1 MNFAQLVTAI
11 GQRSGLV
18 GPNDV
23 IACKNFVGIR
33 YNQLWQAF
41 LWKDSLLEYLITIDP
56 SAVYGPTSP
65 YMPTKN
71 HLILPPIIKNVVAVR
86 SNSDKMNVERPMV
99 YYRVS
104 QDQFNRTG
112 LPCDFM
118 LLSAC
123 VWEFDV
129 AQELFLIVD
138 DVSDAGQIFNTDLL
152 AADGVTVNRVTAAL
166 APNGISIGFSD
177 RVDALN
183 KPATS
188 STVSLVAPTLVSDP
202 PTIVLQS
209 FNTAAPKSQRIQ
221 FMSKPSTAF
230 TARVLGKRVTPALS
244 SDNDEPAVS
253 GMDGILYAMA
263 TYDMAHRDEFS
274 KVGAAEAQ
282 ILMNEAVGPNF
293 LTNGTA
299 GGFLKKLIDEE
310 CDQAAFNSRI
320 MPEHGFGGHEEWA
333 WPYGTKDSPYGW

>member
-41 LWKDSLLEYLITIDP
+41 LWKDSLLEYVVTVDP
-56 SAVYGPTSP
+56 SVAYAPTAS

-86 SNSDKMNVERPMV
+86 SNQDKMNVERPMV

-112 LPCDFM
+112 LPMEFM

-129 AQELFLIVD
+129 AQNVNIAIVNGGD
-138 DVSDAGQIFNTDLL
+138 IGQSYNIDLL
-152 AADGVTVNRVTAAL
+152 QPDGVTVVRSTLQAPGLIGISDRIDAFNKPVTDGIVSLTVGVSTIVAIPAAL
-166 APNGISIGFSD
+166 
-177 RVDALN
+177 
-183 KPATS
+183 
-188 STVSLVAPTLVSDP
+188 
-202 PTIVLQS
+202 
-209 FNTAAPKSQRIQ
+209 TASPKSQRIQ

-230 TARVLGKRVTPALS
+230 TARVLGKRVTPQFS

-282 ILMNEAVGPNF
+282 ILMNEAVGPSF
-293 LTNGTA
+293 LQNGVA

-310 CDQAAFNSRI
+310 VEQGAFNSRI
-320 MPEHGFGGHEEWA
+320 MPEQGFGGDNWWA
-333 WPYGTKDSPYGW
+333 GDCGTKAQPYGF